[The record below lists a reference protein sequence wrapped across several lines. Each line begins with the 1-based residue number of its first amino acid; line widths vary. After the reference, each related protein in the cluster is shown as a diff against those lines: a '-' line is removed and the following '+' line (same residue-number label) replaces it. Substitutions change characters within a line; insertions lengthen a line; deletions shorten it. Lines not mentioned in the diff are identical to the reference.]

1 MYYLKKTYDFSIANA
16 WPNSFEYLT
25 CRTFQSLGVLKPFF
39 IFQQETKDAMGINTY
54 QFSLLYAWY
63 SWPNVILPLVGG
75 YMMDSVFG
83 IRLGTI
89 IFAAF
94 IILGKIY
101 LSFI

>member
-1 MYYLKKTYDFSIANA
+1 
-16 WPNSFEYLT
+16 
-25 CRTFQSLGVLKPFF
+25 
-39 IFQQETKDAMGINTY
+39 MGINTY

-89 IFAAF
+89 IFAGF
-94 IILGKIY
+94 IILGKFDLCPHHVISTGRQMTNLMSNSNFDY
-101 LSFI
+101 LLFRGFLTAS

>member
-1 MYYLKKTYDFSIANA
+1 
-16 WPNSFEYLT
+16 
-25 CRTFQSLGVLKPFF
+25 
-39 IFQQETKDAMGINTY
+39 MGINTY

-89 IFAAF
+89 IFASF
-94 IILGKIY
+94 IILGKFY
-101 LSFI
+101 

>member
-1 MYYLKKTYDFSIANA
+1 
-16 WPNSFEYLT
+16 
-25 CRTFQSLGVLKPFF
+25 
-39 IFQQETKDAMGINTY
+39 MGINTY

-89 IFAAF
+89 IFAGF
-94 IILGKIY
+94 IILGKFYYCPDHVI
-101 LSFI
+101 STGRRFIVEF